1 MQKVVLL
8 SIRPEFVDKIFSGIK
23 RYEFRRVLFKVEAVG
38 KIIIYASSPIQK
50 VVGEF
55 EVAEILSLD
64 TEHLWEKT
72 QNFSGIEK
80 EYFDEYF
87 VGRSVGHAIKIKKAK
102 RYRQPLDLEET
113 YNIKRPPQSFAYVS
127 EK

>member
-23 RYEFRRVLFKVEAVG
+23 RYEFRRVLFKANPVR
-38 KIIIYASSPIQK
+38 KIVIYASSPIQK

-55 EVAEILSLD
+55 EVGGILSMD

-72 QNFSGIEK
+72 HEFSGIDK
-80 EYFDEYF
+80 DHFDEYF
-87 VGRSVGHAIKIKKAK
+87 VGKSVGHAIKIKKVK
-102 RYRQPLDLEET
+102 RYRQPRDLKEMCNVE
-113 YNIKRPPQSFAYVS
+113 RPPQSFAYVNT
-127 EK
+127 